1 MSDPRIFLYTNKE
14 VVPNFSDGM
23 YRTVVDGRSYCSGS
37 LSGLIDAVGFF
48 HSIYVTTD
56 PVPVPERSES
66 LILIDK
72 LCGDLP
78 LEEKQRAFRRLGRLA
93 LNSDSHAM
101 QVVSFIKA
109 KPISF
114 GASIVTKWSGAKDF
128 SEVSHVFISDTV
140 GDIIHRAEL
149 LNELADRISLKHFSS
164 KE

>member
-1 MSDPRIFLYTNKE
+1 MSDPKIFLYTNKE
-14 VVPNFSDGM
+14 VIPNFSDGM

-56 PVPVPERSES
+56 PVPVPERPES
-66 LILIDK
+66 LILIEK

-78 LEEKQRAFRRLGRLA
+78 IDEKQRAFKKLGALA
-93 LNSDSHAM
+93 LSGDNHAM

-109 KPISF
+109 KPVSF
-114 GASIVTKWSGAKDF
+114 GASIMTRWAGAKDF
-128 SEVSHVFISDTV
+128 SEVSHVSISDMV
-140 GDIIHRAEL
+140 GDVVHRAEL